1 MPLSLPHSCWP
12 LSVYMCVCVRLLR
25 ESWQHKTVCQH
36 KHIMTLQ
43 KTALTDSKPRQ
54 RVPARCLLPS
64 CALLYSALLLS
75 PLQRWC
81 TKNYETIFVSCRVQM
96 AENREQSLLLREKRA
111 ESRKSRGR
119 SLAKK
124 AVTRKQQD

>member
-1 MPLSLPHSCWP
+1 
-12 LSVYMCVCVRLLR
+12 
-25 ESWQHKTVCQH
+25 
-36 KHIMTLQ
+36 
-43 KTALTDSKPRQ
+43 
-54 RVPARCLLPS
+54 
-64 CALLYSALLLS
+64 
-75 PLQRWC
+75 
-81 TKNYETIFVSCRVQM
+81 M